1 MGEGMPFTADQV
13 IANVLALAPDSAGY
27 WVAYSGGLDSHVLL
41 HALAAVREQLP
52 APLVA
57 VHVNHN
63 LQSAAADWDAHC
75 RAVCADLNIEYRSLS
90 VDARH
95 ANGESPEAAA
105 RAARYRAITELL
117 PAGQVLLTA
126 HHQDDQAE
134 TLLLQLLRGAGPKGL
149 AAMPESSALGQ
160 GRLLRPLLAVSRAE
174 LQAYAEQQELRW
186 IEDPSNAQLDYDRN
200 YLRHNILPLL
210 QQRWPATSAVL
221 ARGARHQ
228 ADAAQLLYELAAIDL
243 QDNEGHSSTSRH
255 SVIPTQAG
263 IHVDTLPTAVLN
275 PGLRR
280 DDDSVETGQRS
291 ISSSQTEAV
300 RGDHLK
306 SGSDPCLPLSVSTAL
321 TLSAPR
327 RANLLR
333 HWLHRC
339 GAPVP
344 SAAILARIEQD
355 VLRAGMDAMPCVAW
369 GSVCVRRYRDQI
381 FVDSYTDTAGKVAG
395 MLWAADQP
403 VSLAGGVLSPEPGL
417 GVGVARRHLADRPLR
432 IEFRR
437 GGERLQ
443 PAGRREHHTLKHL
456 FQDAGVPPWERARV
470 PLLYQDEALIAVA
483 GYWVC
488 EGFQAAVQEPG
499 VRFNW
504 SRAIV
509 PDGSF
514 W

>member
-1 MGEGMPFTADQV
+1 MTFTPEQLLTK
-13 IANVLALAPDSAGY
+13 ILALAPDAAGY

-52 APLVA
+52 APLRA

-63 LQSAAADWDAHC
+63 LQSSADDWEMHC
-75 RAVCADLNIEYRSLS
+75 RAVCADLGIEYRSLS

-95 ANGESPEAAA
+95 GTGESPEAAA
-105 RAARYRAITELL
+105 RAARYRAIAAVL
-117 PAGQVLLTA
+117 PEGQVLLTA

-149 AAMPESSALGQ
+149 AAMPEHNDLGQ
-160 GRLLRPLLAVSRAE
+160 GHLLRPLLAVSRAE
-174 LQAYAEQQELRW
+174 LQSYAEQQSLRW

-210 QQRWPATSAVL
+210 QQRWPAASAVL
-221 ARGARHQ
+221 ARSARHQ
-228 ADAAQLLYELAAIDL
+228 ADAAQLLSELAAMDL
-243 QDNEGHSSTSRH
+243 QNNGGHSPWSSH
-255 SVIPTQAG
+255 SVIPAQAG
-263 IHVDTLPTAVLN
+263 IHVDTLPMAEKGQTTISSTQAETACAEHLECSD
-275 PGLRR
+275 PGLPL
-280 DDDSVETGQRS
+280 
-291 ISSSQTEAV
+291 AV
-300 RGDHLK
+300 SK
-306 SGSDPCLPLSVSTAL
+306 VL

-355 VLRAGMDAMPCVAW
+355 VLRAAEDAMPCVAW
-369 GSVCVRRYRDQI
+369 GGVCVRRYRDHI
-381 FVDSYTDTAGKVAG
+381 FVDAYSDTAGKVAG
-395 MLWAADQP
+395 MLWSADRP
-403 VSLAGGVLSPEPGL
+403 LSLAGGVLTPEPGL
-417 GVGVARRHLADRPLR
+417 GQGVAARHLTGRPLR

-437 GGERLQ
+437 GGERLR

-456 FQDAGVPPWERARV
+456 FQDAGVPPWERERV
-470 PLLYQDEALIAVA
+470 PLLYQDQALIAVA